1 MKSKTTS
8 NIKKK
13 KNLMFSKSV
22 STKEQPEAYSMTGFE
37 CSQKQI
43 FFPVFIFPCY
53 LIRIPWIH
61 FLSYFYSDAGMENT
75 KS

>member
-13 KNLMFSKSV
+13 NLMFSKLV
-22 STKEQPEAYSMTGFE
+22 STKQQPEAYSMTGFE

-53 LIRIPWIH
+53 LIQIPWVH
-61 FLSYFYSDAGMENT
+61 FLSYFYSDAGMEST